1 MQAPLSEEIQTMLR
15 PESELHPVTVGVL
28 LAITGSGVGFL
39 VLVLA
44 MAFLG
49 GR

>member
-1 MQAPLSEEIQTMLR
+1 MLR
-15 PESELHPVTVGVL
+15 SESELHPVTVGVL
-28 LAITGSGVGFL
+28 LAITGAGFGFL
-39 VLVLA
+39 MLMLA